1 MIPDDCVICGGCG
14 YRGDL
19 CRCGELSNSNKD
31 HRCVSALFVQSGG
44 AYYGLKNV
52 DPWDEARDAR
62 KYAGPNPVVA
72 HPPCQRWGE
81 MWAGQPLWIKR
92 TGERKKKGD
101 DKGCFESALNSV
113 RKFGGVLEH
122 PCFSHAWKHFGIK
135 KPPRNGG
142 WIKADEFG
150 GFPCC
155 VEQGNYGHY
164 APKPT
169 WLYVVGCELPEL
181 RWGKRIV
188 KDDDFPPWAMVKY
201 GRKKCRKAGLLAFKG
216 GGKDSSARIH
226 TPSEFRDVLVYIAST
241 ANTKQ
246 G

>member
-1 MIPDDCVICGGCG
+1 
-14 YRGDL
+14 
-19 CRCGELSNSNKD
+19 
-31 HRCVSALFVQSGG
+31 
-44 AYYGLKNV
+44 
-52 DPWDEARDAR
+52 
-62 KYAGPNPVVA
+62 
-72 HPPCQRWGE
+72 

-101 DKGCFESALNSV
+101 DGGCFKSALNSV

-122 PCFSHAWKHFGIK
+122 PCFSHAWEHFEIK

-150 GFPCC
+150 GFTCC

-169 WLYVVGCELPEL
+169 WLYVVGCVLPEL
-181 RWGKRIV
+181 RWGARKV
-188 KDDDFPPWAMVKY
+188 KDEDFPPWAMKKY
-201 GRKKCRKAGLLAFKG
+201 GREKCRKAGLLAFKG

-226 TPSEFRDVLVYIAST
+226 TPVDFRDLLLRIAAT
-241 ANTKQ
+241 AKEI
-246 G
+246 